1 LGRRKKKRAAEPHL
15 CRSAPRRPK
24 KKISSQGKQKE
35 EKAPATMS
43 GGLMQLVAY
52 GAQDLILTGNPQ
64 ITFFKLVHRRHTNF
78 SIQSIEQVFNGQV
91 GFNKRVTCTIARTGD
106 LVSGMCLQL
115 ELPHLQDWQS
125 KLGMEGKL
133 YPQVSQVAWVNSI
146 GHAVIQSVSIEIGG
160 QKIDEHYGTWLEIWD
175 ELTTKSEKRAGYNQM
190 IGKYASD
197 IGLRNNGQT
206 NRTYYI
212 PLQFWF
218 CTNPGLALPL
228 IALQFHEVKI
238 NVQFRPLNECIVAL
252 DAAGDRVQG
261 TSMAVKNASD
271 SAYSF
276 TSCTLWVDYVYLDA
290 EERKR
295 FAGMK
300 HDYLITQLQYAG
312 SEALS
317 GFTGVTSKVRLN
329 FNHPVK
335 ELVFTLQHSRNT
347 TPGMQGNDWFN
358 FSSNL
363 PGSRNP
369 TYSRDLLGKAQLKL
383 NGHDRFDARPAT
395 YFRLVQ
401 PYQHHTCVPSKHI
414 YVYSFALRP
423 EEHQPSGACNFSRID
438 TAHLEYSTA
447 NPANLPGGSAV
458 WKSLPGQLDIYAVN
472 YNVLQVRNGLAGTSY
487 AN

>member
-1 LGRRKKKRAAEPHL
+1 
-15 CRSAPRRPK
+15 
-24 KKISSQGKQKE
+24 
-35 EKAPATMS
+35 
-43 GGLMQLVAY
+43 MQLVAY
-52 GAQDLILTGNPQ
+52 GQQDLILTGNPQ
-64 ITFFKLVHRRHTNF
+64 ITFFKLVHKRHTNF
-78 SIQSIEQVFNGQV
+78 SIQSTEQVFNGTA
-91 GFNKRVTCTIARTGD
+91 GFNRKVTCTVSRTGD
-106 LVSGMCLQL
+106 LVTGMCLQI
-115 ELPHLQDWQS
+115 ELPHLQNWRTS
-125 KLGMEGKL
+125 LSMPIETHSHI
-133 YPQVSQVAWVNSI
+133 SQVAWVNSI
-146 GHAVIQSVSIEIGG
+146 GHALIQAVSIEIGG

-197 IGLRNNGQT
+197 IGLRNNALSA
-206 NRTYYI
+206 RTYYV

-218 CTNPGLALPL
+218 CNNPGLALPL
-228 IALQFHEVKI
+228 IALQFHEVKV

-252 DAAGDRVQG
+252 DAAGDRIVG
-261 TSMAVKNASD
+261 TSSMSVK
-271 SAYSF
+271 SAADTAYQF
-276 TSCTLWVDYVYLDA
+276 TTCSLWVDYIYLDV

-295 FAGMK
+295 FASMK

-312 SEALS
+312 AEQIP
-317 GFTGVTSKVRLN
+317 GFTGATNKLRIN

-335 ELVFTLQHSRNT
+335 ELIFTLQQQDNT
-347 TPGMQGNDWFN
+347 TAGLKYNDWFN
-358 FSSNL
+358 FSSNV

-369 TYSRDLLGKAQLKL
+369 NYSRDLLNRAQLKL
-383 NGHDRFDARPAT
+383 NGHDRFDARPAS

-438 TAHLEYSTA
+438 VASLEYSTT
-447 NPANLPGGSAV
+447 PPDRLPGGRAV
-458 WKSLPGQLDIYAVN
+458 WGAKTGQIDLYALN